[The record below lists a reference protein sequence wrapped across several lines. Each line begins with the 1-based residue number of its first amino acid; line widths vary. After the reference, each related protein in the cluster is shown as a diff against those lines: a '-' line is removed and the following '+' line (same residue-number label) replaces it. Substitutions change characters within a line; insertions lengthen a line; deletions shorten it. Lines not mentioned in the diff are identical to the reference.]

1 MRKCFWWLVSLFK
14 QCICAFRQNDL
25 VFNISVDYF
34 LSADS
39 VLDILDLSLKKEM
52 CFEMLLWWTHISNEK
67 PGGLI

>member
-39 VLDILDLSLKKEM
+39 VLDILKPQEGNVFRDA
-52 CFEMLLWWTHISNEK
+52 FVVDTH
-67 PGGLI
+67 